1 MGVSVTQ
8 LTILLAIVILL
19 FGTRRLRSIG
29 SDLGSA
35 ISGFRNA
42 VREEEPE
49 KHLTAANSTV
59 SENEAVLG
67 ERNII

>member
-1 MGVSVTQ
+1 MGISVTQ

-35 ISGFRNA
+35 ISSFRNA
-42 VREEEPE
+42 VREDESE

-59 SENEAVLG
+59 SEHETVLG
-67 ERNII
+67 ERNLL

>member
-35 ISGFRNA
+35 ISSFRNA
-42 VREEEPE
+42 VREDESE
-49 KHLTAANSTV
+49 KTLSSPNAKAYK
-59 SENEAVLG
+59 NEATVAEQNL
-67 ERNII
+67 I

>member
-35 ISGFRNA
+35 ISSFRNA
-42 VREEEPE
+42 INDSEQD
-49 KHLTAANSTV
+49 KHLTSNISTV
-59 SENEAVLG
+59 YDKEAAVVEQKIL
-67 ERNII
+67 